1 MSKTKLN
8 ITDIRVRRFK
18 EQDNDN
24 KSKIVG
30 TAAITIDDAFIVH
43 DIKIIDGDKGLFISM
58 PSRKIKDKDG
68 NEKYVDVAHPLN
80 AAVREQLTK
89 SILDTYVNIHN

>member
-1 MSKTKLN
+1 MSRLN

-18 EQDNDN
+18 EQDN

-30 TAAITIDDAFIVH
+30 TAAITLDDAFVVH
-43 DIKIIDGDKGLFISM
+43 DIKIIEGEKGLFISM

-80 AAVREQLTK
+80 ADVREQVTK
-89 SILDTYVNIHN
+89 SILNTYVNIHN